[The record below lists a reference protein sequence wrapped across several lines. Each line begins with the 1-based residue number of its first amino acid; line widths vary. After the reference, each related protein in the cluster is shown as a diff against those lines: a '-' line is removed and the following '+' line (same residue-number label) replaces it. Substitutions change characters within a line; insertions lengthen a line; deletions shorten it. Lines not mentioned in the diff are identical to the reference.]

1 MGYSSTD
8 YTRRPAAA
16 VEADVSHYRS
26 WYHVT
31 DIFLDEASSDG
42 GGAAYYQRLA
52 SYIHG
57 VNPGSKVMLNP
68 GTYPDQRYMS
78 IGDIVMVY
86 ENTYASYVKLRVP
99 GWVRNY
105 PAAKFA
111 HAIYATSS
119 SELAGAI
126 SLSQQ
131 RQRRLYLRDRQFR
144 CQPVQLTARLLAGRE
159 CDHRQMRPR
168 RHVRRRPRPGRNRAG
183 YIYRQGWRC
192 PARADVNSV
201 PSMPPEMSAGQKL
214 TKVRGGVAAP
224 VIGVLRVQN
233 ELPGPDVR
241 RRHDPA
247 RLVIAAFLGEQEIG
261 GGLERR
267 RERRVVIPVLL
278 SPRQAEVVGV
288 GGKGA
293 VIRLVLRLGDR
304 ETGAVGVRIV
314 DIRLDRVESLGRALL
329 PDHRLDNRHRGRRR

>member
-1 MGYSSTD
+1 MALAVVLAAAAGAVTVRLVTGSRSSCQEAVVPAYFYPGADWAKAITSKPPPSLMILDVTSSGAGSSPDRNYQAAVKRAQRAGITIMGYSSTD

-52 SYIHG
+52 TYIHG

-111 HAIYATSS
+111 YVIYATSG

-126 SLSQQ
+126 SLSQ
-131 RQRRLYLRDRQFR
+131 RR
-144 CQPVQLTARLLAGRE
+144 
-159 CDHRQMRPR
+159 
-168 RHVRRRPRPGRNRAG
+168 NAG
-183 YIYRQGWRC
+183 YIYVTGNSGTNPYSSLPAYWPSEIAIIARC
-192 PARADVNSV
+192 
-201 PSMPPEMSAGQKL
+201 
-214 TKVRGGVAAP
+214 AP
-224 VIGVLRVQN
+224 VARPPAQAQAQPDPDP
-233 ELPGPDVR
+233 EPDPGKSTGKDG
-241 RRHDPA
+241 
-247 RLVIAAFLGEQEIG
+247 AA
-261 GGLERR
+261 R
-267 RERRVVIPVLL
+267 REP
-278 SPRQAEVVGV
+278 
-288 GGKGA
+288 
-293 VIRLVLRLGDR
+293 
-304 ETGAVGVRIV
+304 T
-314 DIRLDRVESLGRALL
+314 
-329 PDHRLDNRHRGRRR
+329 

>member
-1 MGYSSTD
+1 MRGKLNRHAHGRLPVTTPGRLIVALAAVLAVAAGAVTVRLVTGSRSGCQEAFVPAYFYPGAGWTQAITSKPPPSVMILDVTSSGAGSSPDRNYQAAVKRAQGAGITIMGYSSTD

-31 DIFLDEASSDG
+31 DIFLDEASSDR

-99 GWVRNY
+99 GWARNY

-111 HAIYATSS
+111 HAIYATPSS
-119 SELAGAI
+119 AAGRRDQPVSAAE
-126 SLSQQ
+126 
-131 RQRRLYLRDRQFR
+131 RRLHLRDRQFR
-144 CQPVQLTARLLAGRE
+144 RQPVQLTARLLAGRE

-168 RHVRRRPRPGRNRAG
+168 RRVVRRRRPGPRRT
-183 YIYRQGWRC
+183 
-192 PARADVNSV
+192 
-201 PSMPPEMSAGQKL
+201 PEPEPGKSTGKD
-214 TKVRGGVAAP
+214 GAA
-224 VIGVLRVQN
+224 
-233 ELPGPDVR
+233 
-241 RRHDPA
+241 
-247 RLVIAAFLGEQEIG
+247 
-261 GGLERR
+261 R
-267 RERRVVIPVLL
+267 REP
-278 SPRQAEVVGV
+278 
-288 GGKGA
+288 
-293 VIRLVLRLGDR
+293 
-304 ETGAVGVRIV
+304 T
-314 DIRLDRVESLGRALL
+314 
-329 PDHRLDNRHRGRRR
+329 